1 MLDVL
6 VDCILSSHISVD
18 SFLLLLSLSLHPTF
32 SAAAS
37 ALQFIIKHSVLPLPL
52 LSQALQSAPSLTSS
66 ILQCILQRL
75 CVLQHNRQLCHGD
88 VDWMQFVP
96 KNAEQLETIL
106 NELFV
111 LCEMKTRDE
120 TEATIQSLAF
130 AFLQTLF
137 SRLHLNP
144 RLVLCRVQLEV
155 FHMQPATVIRYAHL
169 VSSQQ
174 TAEFII
180 SLVRTCSSRFDE
192 LYLLFCLVAAAD
204 YCKQGAAPEA
214 IPVLRSFVSQFATWS
229 NLRFL
234 LYYTRCCFHLTAS
247 RCVYR
252 RPAWVVVSETA
263 VDVKTAA
270 SFCRSVMKEGCELET
285 IEPVCEILALA
296 LLMEQKRSEE
306 VVFIL
311 DADDDLCSVLKSEV
325 LSVLALKCPR
335 SPFLSS
341 LLNNTDL
348 HSHSPELWKQQ
359 SGWVDANCLK
369 EKDSTV
375 ESVPEGE
382 KRLSTLLLH
391 SIQRKKV
398 DLSSLSNPPF
408 MDRLLISIEQSLTRG
423 ESCDASIFLLLL
435 CLQSCPTDLLAQ
447 FEKRINSLPNN
458 PSIDKQT
465 RFLLSLLRGL
475 RDPAVILQS
484 LREYSSDLIAAPF
497 LFDSFA
503 MKWQTIPVN
512 VLLAVRL
519 LKKPSAFEELICT
532 KRSMKEEEE
541 VEVVQ
546 EDTVEEWSGD
556 RKQRRKMQFEKM
568 LKRIDSIAKRNAG
581 KDRAEEREFSFL
593 SPAND
598 MEWIRFVISEL
609 LQRMD
614 ISSDQELLDWIDISM
629 KWMMEENNDYVV
641 NRIKQDKGTRDG
653 FTSILELVEVV
664 LKRLER
670 DINYYHRER
679 EQIKLFLS
687 AVEECALYVM
697 RSFGIGKLGKAADNC
712 MGLQSAICFSY
723 GFIEHCPVCSSIF
736 YVSEGCY
743 LTR

>member
-1 MLDVL
+1 M
-6 VDCILSSHISVD
+6 
-18 SFLLLLSLSLHPTF
+18 
-32 SAAAS
+32 
-37 ALQFIIKHSVLPLPL
+37 
-52 LSQALQSAPSLTSS
+52 
-66 ILQCILQRL
+66 
-75 CVLQHNRQLCHGD
+75 
-88 VDWMQFVP
+88 
-96 KNAEQLETIL
+96 
-106 NELFV
+106 
-111 LCEMKTRDE
+111 
-120 TEATIQSLAF
+120 
-130 AFLQTLF
+130 
-137 SRLHLNP
+137 
-144 RLVLCRVQLEV
+144 
-155 FHMQPATVIRYAHL
+155 
-169 VSSQQ
+169 
-174 TAEFII
+174 
-180 SLVRTCSSRFDE
+180 
-192 LYLLFCLVAAAD
+192 
-204 YCKQGAAPEA
+204 
-214 IPVLRSFVSQFATWS
+214 
-229 NLRFL
+229 
-234 LYYTRCCFHLTAS
+234 
-247 RCVYR
+247 
-252 RPAWVVVSETA
+252 VVSETA

-285 IEPVCEILALA
+285 IEPVCEILTLA

-341 LLNNTDL
+341 LLNNIDL

-359 SGWVDANCLK
+359 SGWVDANCLN
-369 EKDSTV
+369 EKDNTV

-398 DLSSLSNPPF
+398 ELSSLSTLPF

-447 FEKRINSLPNN
+447 FEKRIDSLPTN
-458 PSIDKQT
+458 PSSDKQT
-465 RFLLSLLRGL
+465 QFLLGLLHGL
-475 RDPAVILQS
+475 WDPAMILQS

-581 KDRAEEREFSFL
+581 KDRTEERVFSFL

-614 ISSDQELLDWIDISM
+614 ISSDQELLDWIDVSL
-629 KWMMEENNDYVV
+629 KWIMEENSDYVV

-687 AVEECALYVM
+687 AVEKCSSYVM
-697 RSFGIGKLGKAADNC
+697 RSFGIGKLGKVADNC
-712 MGLQSAICFSY
+712 MGLQSAIRFSY
-723 GFIEHCPVCSSIF
+723 GFTEN
-736 YVSEGCY
+736 
-743 LTR
+743 

>member
-66 ILQCILQRL
+66 ILQCILQQL
-75 CVLQHNRQLCHGD
+75 CVLHHNRQLCHGD

-155 FHMQPATVIRYAHL
+155 FHMQPATVVRYAHL

-204 YCKQGAAPEA
+204 YCEQGAAPEA

-296 LLMEQKRSEE
+296 LLMEQKHSEE

-341 LLNNTDL
+341 LLNNIDL

-359 SGWVDANCLK
+359 SGWIDAKCLN
-369 EKDSTV
+369 EKDKAV

-398 DLSSLSNPPF
+398 ELSSLSNPPF

-423 ESCDASIFLLLL
+423 ESCDASVFLLLL
-435 CLQSCPTDLLAQ
+435 CLQSCPTDLFAQ
-447 FEKRINSLPNN
+447 FEKRINSLPTN
-458 PSIDKQT
+458 PSSDKQMQ
-465 RFLLSLLRGL
+465 FLLSLLRGL
-475 RDPAVILQS
+475 RDTAVILQS
-484 LREYSSDLIAAPF
+484 LREYSADLIAAPF

-581 KDRAEEREFSFL
+581 KDRTEERVFSFL

-598 MEWIRFVISEL
+598 MEWIRFVFSEL

-614 ISSDQELLDWIDISM
+614 ISSDQELLDWIDVSL
-629 KWMMEENNDYVV
+629 KWIMEENSDYVV

-687 AVEECALYVM
+687 AVEECALYVT
-697 RSFGIGKLGKAADNC
+697 RSFGIGKLGKVADNC
-712 MGLQSAICFSY
+712 MGLQSAIRFSY
-723 GFIEHCPVCSSIF
+723 GFTEN
-736 YVSEGCY
+736 
-743 LTR
+743 